1 MFNNFVVKKIL
12 TLIVICSSIY
22 SSAQK
27 NNTFLWRIENPSA
40 KTVSYLFGTIHVP
53 QKKFMN
59 LSDSVYKAMSAAK
72 EFYTEI
78 DFNNMY
84 TEMADDND
92 GFYLSKLNY
101 LDSVKKTSAWKK
113 LVTNINKTYHSNID
127 PDSLDQFADFGNKLT
142 ANYLKPEPGITAMDI
157 ALASL
162 AKKTGKKCGG
172 LETYKF
178 QVGMMYDIIDARLN
192 DTTMLFD
199 DDIIV
204 AENLEKFYV
213 TQEFDSLTKLIN
225 SINVNYRKIVFD
237 NRNAGMAA
245 SIQKISSTKTAFF
258 AVGCGHLLGPY
269 GILNIL
275 RQKGFG
281 VSPVFSAKKS
291 DLNAISNMVG
301 AVTASLKALPE
312 GLLPKPVK
320 Q

>member
-1 MFNNFVVKKIL
+1 MKKIL
-12 TLIVICSSIY
+12 TLIIICSSLCGT
-22 SSAQK
+22 AQN

-40 KTVSYLFGTIHVP
+40 KTVSYLFGTIHLP

-59 LSDSVYKAMSAAK
+59 LSDSVYKAISAAK

-84 TEMADDND
+84 TEMADDNA

-113 LVTNINKTYHSNID
+113 LVTNINKTYHSNIN

-142 ANYLKPEPGITAMDI
+142 ASYLKPEPGITAMDI
-157 ALASL
+157 ALANL

-172 LETYKF
+172 LETYKL

-192 DTTMLFD
+192 DSTMLFD
-199 DDIIV
+199 DDIVV

-245 SIQKISSTKTAFF
+245 SIEKITSTKTAFF
-258 AVGCGHLLGPY
+258 AVGCGHLLGSY

-281 VSPVFSAKKS
+281 VSPVFSVKKS
-291 DLNAISNMVG
+291 DLNAVTNMVG
-301 AVTASLKALPE
+301 AVTASLKALP
-312 GLLPKPVK
+312 PVPVQKPAK
-320 Q
+320 QQ